1 MFVLLRVVILN
12 KGHHC
17 ALPPTLHTPQCIQRG
32 MQHCSTTSLPL
43 CHRCPHHH
51 HHHRRRSMRESKS
64 RKTLWRA
71 GSFGKLKNFQ
81 AIKFYH
87 TKDLP
92 TACHSQAGVWVFG
105 GRWAW
110 HSNDNDI
117 FPTTALQKQLK
128 YLPKLH
134 I

>member
-1 MFVLLRVVILN
+1 
-12 KGHHC
+12 
-17 ALPPTLHTPQCIQRG
+17 
-32 MQHCSTTSLPL
+32 
-43 CHRCPHHH
+43 
-51 HHHRRRSMRESKS
+51 MRESKS

-92 TACHSQAGVWVFG
+92 TACHSQAGVWVCG